1 MLGIDPGLTCTGW
14 GVIEKHGNALLHLG
28 HGQIR
33 TNTKEDDHQRL
44 QMIFDGILAVC
55 QEHGPMAA
63 SIESVFVAKN
73 AKSALKL
80 GMARGVAMAACSSQ
94 GLPLTEI
101 APRLAKKA
109 VTGTGTADKKQMQ
122 TMVSHLLGIVP
133 KGADAADA
141 LGLAIA
147 GIHDAANG
155 AFLAQS
161 KGSDTQKLAELTR
174 ASLGGGGLTAAI
186 AAAIAKEKKQGRR

>member
-1 MLGIDPGLTCTGW
+1 MRMLGIDPGLTCTGW
-14 GVIEKHGNALLHLG
+14 GIIEKQAGSLIHLG

-33 TNTKEDDHQRL
+33 TSTSQSDHHRL
-44 QMIFDGILAVC
+44 QIIFDGIVAVC
-55 QEHGPMAA
+55 QEHAPMAA

-94 GLPLTEI
+94 GLPLSEI

-122 TMVSHLLGIVP
+122 AMVATLLHVTP

-141 LGLAIA
+141 LGIAIA
-147 GIHDAANG
+147 GIHDAVNG
-155 AFLAQS
+155 SFMASGTTGRLATGQ
-161 KGSDTQKLAELTR
+161 
-174 ASLGGGGLTAAI
+174 GL
-186 AAAIAKEKKQGRR
+186 AAAIQAALDKEQRKGR

>member
-1 MLGIDPGLTCTGW
+1 MRMLGIDPGLACTGW
-14 GVIEKHGNALLHLG
+14 GIVEKQGHQLIHLS

-33 TNTKEDDHQRL
+33 TNTSEADHHRL
-44 QMIFDGILAVC
+44 HMIFEQIAAVC
-55 QEHGPMAA
+55 DEFAPHSA
-63 SIESVFVAKN
+63 SIESVFMAKN

-80 GMARGVAMAACSSQ
+80 GMARGAAMAACAHK
-94 GLPLTEI
+94 GLVLNEI

-109 VTGTGTADKKQMQ
+109 VTGTGSADKKQMQ
-122 TMVSHLLGIVP
+122 AMVTHLLGVKP

-155 AFLAQS
+155 LLLDQRSARHGQGLA
-161 KGSDTQKLAELTR
+161 K
-174 ASLGGGGLTAAI
+174 AI
-186 AAAIAKEKKQGRR
+186 AEAIARDDRKGR